1 MEEEK
6 WQVSWRKSEG
16 PAVADGGRDAPVLT
30 RRRVAQQRNL
40 PLQWWWRKQR
50 WRRRKKRQQMEEE
63 DHPEKVEEKE
73 QGKKVKRTGN
83 GR

>member
-50 WRRRKKRQQMEEE
+50 KKKKEEAADGGRGSPGEGGRKGAGEE
-63 DHPEKVEEKE
+63 
-73 QGKKVKRTGN
+73 GKKDW
-83 GR
+83 